1 MWIYCNVIL
10 NNSSYKL
17 LPSPLADKVFSAPWH
32 CELFALTISLYEN
45 KVFDWALWT
54 AALGNKLK
62 DRPVSME
69 DDLDYYYGSWLE
81 ALEELI
87 LSKEMACRNDFKRE
101 LLSQMKHLQ
110 DDHH

>member
-1 MWIYCNVIL
+1 MK
-10 NNSSYKL
+10 NSSDKRKL
-17 LPSPLADKVFSAPWH
+17 LPQGNEVFSAPWH
-32 CELFALTISLYEN
+32 CELFALTISLYEK

-62 DRPVSME
+62 DKPVSME
-69 DDLDYYYGSWLE
+69 DDLDYYYGSWLD

-87 LSKEMACRNDFKRE
+87 LSKEMSYRDDFKRE
-101 LLSQMKHLQ
+101 VLSQMKHLR

>member
-1 MWIYCNVIL
+1 MKNS
-10 NNSSYKL
+10 NNK
-17 LPSPLADKVFSAPWH
+17 PIPLTDGNEVFSAPWH
-32 CELFALTISLYEN
+32 CELFALTISLYEK

-62 DRPVSME
+62 DKPASVE

-87 LSKEMACRNDFKRE
+87 LSKEMTYRNDFKRE
-101 LLSQMKHLQ
+101 VLSQMKRLR

>member
-1 MWIYCNVIL
+1 MKNS
-10 NNSSYKL
+10 NNKP
-17 LPSPLADKVFSAPWH
+17 LPLTDGNEVFSAPWH
-32 CELFALTISLYEN
+32 CELFALTISLYEK

-54 AALGNKLK
+54 TALGNKLK
-62 DRPVSME
+62 DKPVSME

-87 LSKEMACRNDFKRE
+87 LSKEMTYRDDFKRE
-101 LLSQMKHLQ
+101 VLSQMKRLR

>member
-1 MWIYCNVIL
+1 MK
-10 NNSSYKL
+10 NSSDKSIT
-17 LPSPLADKVFSAPWH
+17 LPKGNEFFSAPWH
-32 CELFALTISLYEN
+32 CELFALTISLHEK

-62 DRPVSME
+62 DKSVSME

-87 LSKEMACRNDFKRE
+87 LSKKMTHRDDFKRE
-101 LLSQMKHLQ
+101 VLYQMKHLRN
-110 DDHH
+110 DHH

>member
-1 MWIYCNVIL
+1 MIYGKVIL
-10 NNSSYKL
+10 KNSNNK
-17 LPSPLADKVFSAPWH
+17 PIPLTDGNEVFSAPWH
-32 CELFALTISLYEN
+32 CELFALTISLYEK

-62 DRPVSME
+62 EKPASVE

-87 LSKEMACRNDFKRE
+87 LSKEMTYRNDFKRE
-101 LLSQMKHLQ
+101 VLSQMKHLQ

>member
-1 MWIYCNVIL
+1 MK
-10 NNSSYKL
+10 NSS
-17 LPSPLADKVFSAPWH
+17 DKQILTPDGNEVFSAPWH
-32 CELFALTISLYEN
+32 CELFALTISLHEK

-54 AALGNKLK
+54 AALGKKLK
-62 DRPVSME
+62 DKSVSME

-87 LSKEMACRNDFKRE
+87 LSKKMAHRDDFKRE
-101 LLSQMKHLQ
+101 VLSQMKHLR

>member
-1 MWIYCNVIL
+1 MK
-10 NNSSYKL
+10 NSSDKSIP
-17 LPSPLADKVFSAPWH
+17 LPQGNEVFSAPWH
-32 CELFALTISLYEN
+32 CELFALTISLHEK

-62 DRPVSME
+62 DKPVSME

-87 LSKEMACRNDFKRE
+87 LSKEITFRDDFKRE
-101 LLSQMKHLQ
+101 VLFQVKHLR

>member
-1 MWIYCNVIL
+1 MK
-10 NNSSYKL
+10 NSSDKPIP
-17 LPSPLADKVFSAPWH
+17 LPQGSEVFSAPWH
-32 CELFALTISLYEN
+32 CELFALTISLYEK

-54 AALGNKLK
+54 ATLSNKLK
-62 DRPVSME
+62 DKSVSME

-87 LSKEMACRNDFKRE
+87 LSKAMTYRDDFKRE
-101 LLSQMKHLQ
+101 VLSQIKHLR

>member
-1 MWIYCNVIL
+1 MK
-10 NNSSYKL
+10 NSNDKITP
-17 LPSPLADKVFSAPWH
+17 LPQGNEVFSAPWL
-32 CELFALTISLYEN
+32 CELFALTISLYEK

-54 AALGNKLK
+54 VALGNKLK
-62 DRPVSME
+62 DKPVSIE

-87 LSKEMACRNDFKRE
+87 LSKEMTYRDDFKRE
-101 LLSQMKHLQ
+101 VLSQMKHLR

>member
-1 MWIYCNVIL
+1 MK
-10 NNSSYKL
+10 NSSDKSIP
-17 LPSPLADKVFSAPWH
+17 LPKGNEVFSAPWH
-32 CELFALTISLYEN
+32 CELFALTISLHEK

-62 DRPVSME
+62 DKPVSME

-87 LSKEMACRNDFKRE
+87 LSKEITFRDDFKRE
-101 LLSQMKHLQ
+101 VLFQVKHLR

>member
-1 MWIYCNVIL
+1 MK
-10 NNSSYKL
+10 NSSDKSIP
-17 LPSPLADKVFSAPWH
+17 LPKGSEVFSAPWH
-32 CELFALTISLYEN
+32 CELFALTISLHEK

-62 DRPVSME
+62 DKPVSME
-69 DDLDYYYGSWLE
+69 DNLDYYYGSWLE

-87 LSKEMACRNDFKRE
+87 LRKEMTYRDDFKRE
-101 LLSQMKHLQ
+101 VLSQMKHLR

>member
-1 MWIYCNVIL
+1 MKNS
-10 NNSSYKL
+10 NNK
-17 LPSPLADKVFSAPWH
+17 PIPLTDGNEVFSAPWH
-32 CELFALTISLYEN
+32 CELFALTISLYEK

-54 AALGNKLK
+54 AALGNKLNDK
-62 DRPVSME
+62 PASVE

-87 LSKEMACRNDFKRE
+87 LSKEMTYRNDFKRE
-101 LLSQMKHLQ
+101 VLSQMKHLQ

>member
-1 MWIYCNVIL
+1 MK
-10 NNSSYKL
+10 NSS
-17 LPSPLADKVFSAPWH
+17 DKSIPIPKGNEVFSAPWH
-32 CELFALTISLYEN
+32 CELFALTISLHEK

-54 AALGNKLK
+54 AALGNKLNDK
-62 DRPVSME
+62 PASVE

-87 LSKEMACRNDFKRE
+87 LSKEMTFRNDFKRE

>member
-1 MWIYCNVIL
+1 MK
-10 NNSSYKL
+10 NSS
-17 LPSPLADKVFSAPWH
+17 DKSISVPKGNEVFSEPWH
-32 CELFALTISLYEN
+32 CELFALTISLHEN

-62 DRPVSME
+62 DKSVSME

-87 LSKEMACRNDFKRE
+87 LSKKMTYRDDFKRE
-101 LLSQMKHLQ
+101 VLSQMKHLR

>member
-1 MWIYCNVIL
+1 MK
-10 NNSSYKL
+10 NSSDKSIP
-17 LPSPLADKVFSAPWH
+17 LPQGNAVFSAPWH
-32 CELFALTISLYEN
+32 CELFALTISLHEK

-62 DRPVSME
+62 DKSVSME

-87 LSKEMACRNDFKRE
+87 LSKEMTCRDDFKRE
-101 LLSQMKHLQ
+101 VLSQMKHLR

>member
-1 MWIYCNVIL
+1 MK
-10 NNSSYKL
+10 NSSNK
-17 LPSPLADKVFSAPWH
+17 PIPLTNDHEVFSAPWH
-32 CELFALTISLYEN
+32 CELFALTISLYEK

-54 AALGNKLK
+54 SALGNKLK
-62 DRPVSME
+62 DKPESME

-87 LSKEMACRNDFKRE
+87 LTKEMTYQDDFERE
-101 LLSQMKHLQ
+101 VLSQMKHLR

>member
-1 MWIYCNVIL
+1 MK
-10 NNSSYKL
+10 NSTDKPIL
-17 LPSPLADKVFSAPWH
+17 LPDFDEVFSAPWH
-32 CELFALTISLYEN
+32 CELFALTISLHEK

-62 DRPVSME
+62 DKSVSME
-69 DDLDYYYGSWLE
+69 DDLDYYYSRWLD

-87 LSKEMACRNDFKRE
+87 LSKKMMYPNDFKRE
-101 LLSQMKHLQ
+101 VLSQIKHIR

>member
-1 MWIYCNVIL
+1 MK
-10 NNSSYKL
+10 NSSDKSIP
-17 LPSPLADKVFSAPWH
+17 LPQGNEVFSAPWH
-32 CELFALTISLYEN
+32 CELFALTISLHEK

-62 DRPVSME
+62 DKPVSMG

-87 LSKEMACRNDFKRE
+87 LSKEMTYWYDFKRE
-101 LLSQMKHLQ
+101 VLSQMKHLR

>member
-1 MWIYCNVIL
+1 MIYGKAIL
-10 NNSSYKL
+10 KNSSDKPIP
-17 LPSPLADKVFSAPWH
+17 LPNVSQVFSAPWH
-32 CELFALTISLYEN
+32 CELFALTISLYEK

-62 DRPVSME
+62 DKPVSME

-87 LSKEMACRNDFKRE
+87 LSKEMTYRYDFKRE
-101 LLSQMKHLQ
+101 VLSQMEHLR

>member
-1 MWIYCNVIL
+1 MK
-10 NNSSYKL
+10 NSSDKSIP
-17 LPSPLADKVFSAPWH
+17 LPQGNDVFSAPWH
-32 CELFALTISLYEN
+32 CELFALTISLHEK

-62 DRPVSME
+62 DKSVSME

-87 LSKEMACRNDFKRE
+87 LSKKMTYRDDFKRE
-101 LLSQMKHLQ
+101 VLSQMKHLR

>member
-1 MWIYCNVIL
+1 MK
-10 NNSSYKL
+10 NSSDKSIP
-17 LPSPLADKVFSAPWH
+17 LPQGSEVFSAPWH
-32 CELFALTISLYEN
+32 CELFALTISLYEK

-62 DRPVSME
+62 EKPASVE
-69 DDLDYYYGSWLE
+69 DNLDYYYGSWLE

-87 LSKEMACRNDFKRE
+87 LSKEMTYRNDFKRE
-101 LLSQMKHLQ
+101 VLSQMKHLR